1 MDEYTNDSRA
11 TTERLGAAPLAVRQ
25 RWSRLG
31 AKSALVLALAGTAI
45 GGGVIGSGVTA
56 AALLPPAAAAAATTN
71 QAAQSTS
78 VAGAVYQKAR
88 SSIVE
93 ILVSGH
99 ANRYGVTQ
107 SGSGS
112 GIVVDSR
119 GYILT
124 NDHVVDGAAT
134 IRVQF
139 SDGQEQTAQVV
150 GTDSGND
157 LALIKVALPAN
168 AAVASLGDSDQVQVG
183 DTAVAIGSPFGL
195 DETVTQGIISAVHR
209 DWQPEGSTIQRDL
222 IQTDAPINPGNS
234 GGALLNASGEVIGV
248 TTAIESPVHGSVG
261 VGFAVPIN
269 TAKRLL
275 PQLESGAQLAPV
287 WLGIS
292 GQELTPDVAQAQG
305 LAVQRGVLVAEVV
318 DGGPAA
324 KGGIQVGDVI
334 TAVDDKTIAS
344 FDQLSA
350 QLAEHKAG
358 DKVRIT
364 VTRDGQAR
372 QLTVTLQERPAGTQ

>member
-222 IQTDAPINPGNS
+222 TTRPSDCCHSSKAARSLPPS
-234 GGALLNASGEVIGV
+234 GSAL
-248 TTAIESPVHGSVG
+248 
-261 VGFAVPIN
+261 
-269 TAKRLL
+269 
-275 PQLESGAQLAPV
+275 
-287 WLGIS
+287 
-292 GQELTPDVAQAQG
+292 
-305 LAVQRGVLVAEVV
+305 
-318 DGGPAA
+318 AA
-324 KGGIQVGDVI
+324 KSSRPTSRRRKGWQC
-334 TAVDDKTIAS
+334 
-344 FDQLSA
+344 SA
-350 QLAEHKAG
+350 AYWSP
-358 DKVRIT
+358 RS
-364 VTRDGQAR
+364 
-372 QLTVTLQERPAGTQ
+372 